1 MHICFGNNQANL
13 YNTNVKQN
21 NLSNGKEY
29 RKIERFEK

>member
-1 MHICFGNNQANL
+1 MHICFGNSQAKL

-29 RKIERFEK
+29 CKIERIEK

>member
-1 MHICFGNNQANL
+1 MPICFGNNQVNL

-29 RKIERFEK
+29 SKIERFEK